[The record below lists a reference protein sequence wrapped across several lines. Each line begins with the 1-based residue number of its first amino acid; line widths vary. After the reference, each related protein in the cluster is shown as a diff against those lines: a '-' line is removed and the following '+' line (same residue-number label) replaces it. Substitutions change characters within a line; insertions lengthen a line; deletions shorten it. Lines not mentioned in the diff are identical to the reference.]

1 MESQLVKIQL
11 VSHGTRCCQQRSL
24 RQPFFA
30 YGNLGRGYNDLK
42 KIALAR
48 KRTRSHARA
57 HMYAHIFRYTEII
70 KGIVLFVKV
79 YT

>member
-42 KIALAR
+42 KNR
-48 KRTRSHARA
+48 ARA
-57 HMYAHIFRYTEII
+57 QAHTLTRARTHVRTHFS
-70 KGIVLFVKV
+70 V
-79 YT
+79 YRDN